1 MFNLFSIDARQL
13 EWLSTPPEDWEDNQS
28 YTDLQRRRNDA
39 AVANDAAESAVK
51 AVQEFAPMNPQI
63 TDACEAQLKQII
75 GIEPRYQWE
84 VHTRLQKLKLV
95 NHVMLAHYM
104 PRMALE

>member
-13 EWLSTPPEDWEDNQS
+13 EWLRTPPEDWEDNQS
-28 YTDLQRRRNDA
+28 YTDLQRRLKDMQ
-39 AVANDAAESAVK
+39 VVNDAAESAVK
-51 AVQEFAPMNPQI
+51 AVQEFAPLNPQI
-63 TDACEAQLKQII
+63 ADACEAQLKQII

-95 NHVMLAHYM
+95 NHVMLADYM
-104 PRMALE
+104 TRMALE